1 MSRLLR
7 VAAALAL
14 GALITAWTIL
24 PLGYA
29 LVTSATPSSRLFE
42 AGWWP
47 VAWTGENYAGVF
59 RDQPFALNI
68 FNSLAVALGVTA
80 VSLLL
85 GVTAAYALTRI
96 ELRGRGLLLAAVLG
110 VSMFPQVAVL
120 AGMFELIRW
129 LGLYNTRIGLGL
141 SYLSLTL
148 PFTVWLLATFMR
160 DIPRELE
167 EAAVID
173 GATPWTIVMRIFVPL
188 LAPALVSTG
197 LLAFVAAWN
206 EFLFALTFTLTQETR
221 TVPVAIALMSG
232 ASAHELP
239 WGMIMAAS
247 VVVSLPVVMLVL
259 VLQRR
264 IVAGLTA
271 GAIRG

>member
-1 MSRLLR
+1 MSRPLR
-7 VAAALAL
+7 TAGACVLGVLVAVWAVFPLYY
-14 GALITAWTIL
+14 ALITS
-24 PLGYA
+24 
-29 LVTSATPSSRLFE
+29 VTPSGRLFE

-47 VAWTGENYAGVF
+47 VAWTAESYLGVF
-59 RDQPFALNI
+59 RDQPFAWNILNSVI
-68 FNSLAVALGVTA
+68 VATGVVG

-85 GVTAAYALTRI
+85 GLTSAYALTRI
-96 ELRGRGLLLAAVLG
+96 ELRGRGALLAAVLA

-129 LGLYNTRIGLGL
+129 LGLYNTRSGLGL
-141 SYLSLTL
+141 SYLILTL

-160 DIPRELE
+160 EVPRELE
-167 EAAVID
+167 EAAIMD
-173 GATPWTIVMRIFVPL
+173 GATPWVIVTRIFVPL

-206 EFLFALTFTLTQETR
+206 EFLFALTFTLTESAR
-221 TVPVAIALMSG
+221 TVPVAIASMSG

-239 WGMIMAAS
+239 WGRIMAAS
-247 VVVSLPVVMLVL
+247 VLVSVPVVLLVL

-271 GAIRG
+271 GAIRA